1 MNIFGRMPKHKKR
14 KGLFLTGGGARGA
27 YQAGALKAISEIA
40 LSEKLPFDVVSA
52 MSAGSINAAFI
63 VARAEHFRQG
73 AQALVDI
80 WTNLTSDQVFKT
92 STFALISSALKTLF
106 EVVTHITPKN
116 GQYLLDSSPLL
127 DLINNNIDFDK
138 LNRNIHAGM
147 LHSFDVAS
155 ICYNS
160 GEIVSFYNS
169 KNTKN
174 NQSKFRYR
182 PTLTRIEGQHI
193 YASSAIPLFFKPVA
207 INEQYFGDG
216 SLRNFHPFRSAIALE
231 SSSLLV
237 IDVKKESS
245 SASVHLPIKAEGVSF
260 GRIIDLFFNSAF
272 LDNVDRDLELLN
284 TINGNIQSLPE
295 KDRFKMQ
302 FREIDLFCIRPSQ
315 DLGALA
321 AEYVKALP
329 SFLRY
334 LLSAFGSKDQSS
346 DIISYL
352 LFEGAFC
359 SELVKMGYQDAMA
372 QQAKIYTFLK
382 QD

>member
-1 MNIFGRMPKHKKR
+1 MFGRMPKHKKR

-27 YQAGALKAISEIA
+27 YQAGVLKAISEIS

-52 MSAGSINAAFI
+52 MSAGSINAAFL

-73 AQALVDI
+73 TQALVEI
-80 WTNLTSDQVFKT
+80 WNNLTSDQVFKT
-92 STFALISSALKTLF
+92 STLALIKSGLKTLF
-106 EVVTHITPKN
+106 EIVTHITPKN
-116 GQYLLDSSPLL
+116 GQFLLDSSPLL

-138 LNRNIHAGM
+138 LNSHLQAGVI
-147 LHSFDVAS
+147 HSFDVAS

-169 KNTKN
+169 KNIKN
-174 NQSKFRYR
+174 NRSKFRYR
-182 PTLTRIEGQHI
+182 PTLTRIEGHHI
-193 YASSAIPLFFKPVA
+193 YASSAIPLFFRPVA

-216 SLRNFHPFRSAIALE
+216 SLRNFHPFRSAIAHE

-245 SASVHLPIKAEGVSF
+245 SASVHLPIQAEGVSF

-295 KDRFKMQ
+295 KDRLKMQ
-302 FREIDLFCIRPSQ
+302 FREIDILCIRPSQ

-321 AEYVKALP
+321 AEHVKTLP
-329 SFLRY
+329 LFLRY
-334 LLSAFGSKDQSS
+334 MLSAFGSKEQSS

-359 SELVKMGYQDAMA
+359 SELVKMGYQDAMV
-372 QQAKIYTFLK
+372 QQSQIYKFLK